1 MKRKRGM
8 VMENFNHITIEN
20 ITKKDLLMILQAL
33 EYTGEHTSIQAFI
46 DLKDDLIQQLT
57 DLSEVDEA
65 DLMTMMQS

>member
-1 MKRKRGM
+1 MRRKRGM

-57 DLSEVDEA
+57 DLSEVDESE
-65 DLMTMMQS
+65 LMTMMQS

>member
-1 MKRKRGM
+1 
-8 VMENFNHITIEN
+8 MENFNHITIEN

-57 DLSEVDEA
+57 DLSEVDESE
-65 DLMTMMQS
+65 LMTMMQS